1 MKNTANNLLKPCTV
15 PKWNWIFLMLPLF
28 LFSINSCSK
37 DETDSAKDKLGE
49 FNTKTIQHDS
59 VERTYHMYLPT
70 NFDKS
75 NPTPLVFALHG
86 GGGTGGRFEKDVSE
100 GSLTAAAE
108 ARGMVIVTPD
118 GIDKRW
124 NDGRTEHFGGDRM
137 YDDVG
142 FISALIDRMIEEYG
156 VDPKRVYATG
166 ISNGGLMSF
175 RLALDLSDKIA
186 AIAPVTAQVSKAV
199 ESKVTDFPVSLM
211 LVNGVEDPLVPY
223 DGGCI
228 NNLFNAAECR
238 GEVLSTDESITKFLG
253 YNQCAT
259 PGETEA
265 IIDQVPNDGTSVEIT
280 RYNTCADNADVVL
293 VKVIGGG
300 HTWPGGA
307 QYLPVDLVGSVSK
320 EINASEMILDFFLS
334 HSRN

>member
-1 MKNTANNLLKPCTV
+1 MKNIMGLSSMELVKHGLIALLIIV
-15 PKWNWIFLMLPLF
+15 LI
-28 LFSINSCSK
+28 SSGSCSK
-37 DETDSAKDKLGE
+37 DKNQANEDVLGE
-49 FNTKTIQHDS
+49 FNAKCIKHEGI
-59 VERTYHMYLPT
+59 ERTYGVYLPN
-70 NFDKS
+70 NFNKG
-75 NPTPLVFALHG
+75 NATPMVLALHG
-86 GGGTGGRFEKDVSE
+86 GGGTGSRFEIDVSD

-108 ARGMVIVTPD
+108 SRGMVIVTPD

-124 NDGRTEHFGGDRM
+124 NDGRTEHFGNDRM

-142 FISALIDRMIEEYG
+142 FIAALIDRMVEDYG
-156 VDPKRVYATG
+156 VDPNGVYATG

-175 RLALDLSDKIA
+175 RLALDLSNKIT
-186 AIAPVTAQVSKAV
+186 AIAPVTAQISKAV
-199 ESKVTDFPVSLM
+199 ESKVPDLPVSLI

-228 NNLFNAAECR
+228 NNFFDEDDCR
-238 GEVLSTDESITKFLG
+238 GEVLSTDESIVKFLG
-253 YNQCAT
+253 FNKCAT

-280 RYNTCADNADVVL
+280 NYKSCEDGTEVVL
-293 VKVIGGG
+293 VKVTGGG

-307 QYLPVDLVGSVSK
+307 QYLPDRVVGKLSK
-320 EINASEMILDFFLS
+320 EINASEMILDFFLN

>member
-1 MKNTANNLLKPCTV
+1 MKNLKKNLHRPYSE
-15 PKWNWIFLMLPLF
+15 PKWNWVVLMLLF
-28 LFSINSCSK
+28 LFIMSSCSK
-37 DETDSAKDKLGE
+37 DDDSLTDNLGE
-49 FNTKTIQHDS
+49 FIARTILHDA
-59 VERTYHMYLPT
+59 VERTYQVYLPK

-86 GGGTGGRFEKDVSE
+86 GGGTGSRFEKDVSE
-100 GSLTAAAE
+100 GSLTSAAE
-108 ARGMVIVTPD
+108 ARGMILVTPD

-142 FISALIDRMIEEYG
+142 FISALIDRMIEDYG

-199 ESKVTDFPVSLM
+199 ESKVPDFPVSLM

-228 NNLFNAAECR
+228 NNLFNEDDCR
-238 GEVLSTDESITKFLG
+238 GEVLSTDESIAKFLG

-259 PGETEA
+259 SGETEA
-265 IIDQVPNDGTSVEIT
+265 IIDQVPNDGTGVEIT
-280 RYNTCADNADVVL
+280 RYNTCADNTDLVL

-307 QYLPVDLVGSVSK
+307 QYLPINAVGAVSE